1 VFDLELAV
9 RVGSGTP
16 YAADPLLAL
25 DYPVSYALLCALV
38 ASQHAA
44 HARAYNSHLGV
55 VHPC

>member
-44 HARAYNSHLGV
+44 HARAYNGNLGV
-55 VHPC
+55 VHSC